1 MSPLAP
7 LLHEHRLIERLVH
20 LLAQEKAR
28 LEDNMVISRDFA
40 FVEVRFLKAVV
51 DFFTGYVSAAHHPK
65 EEAVLWPALE
75 EKLGPPGDRQ
85 RLQQLRAEHRQV
97 VALIQELDAAT
108 QRYQQGQETAVDAIL
123 AAMTELINL
132 YTRHLAEEQDLF
144 LKLEEVLDDTTLT
157 ALADRLLTYDQ
168 DRDLSAYEKIVA
180 AWEAHGC
187 KCHL

>member
-1 MSPLAP
+1 MSPLAL
-7 LLHEHRLIERLVH
+7 LLHEHRLIERLLH
-20 LLAQEKAR
+20 LLTQEKAR
-28 LEDNMVISRDFA
+28 LEGNMVISRDFA

-75 EKLGPPGDRQ
+75 EKPLPPAIQQ

-97 VALIQELDAAT
+97 VGLIQELEWTT

-123 AAMTELINL
+123 AAMTALINL
-132 YTRHLAEEQDLF
+132 YTRHLAEEEVLF
-144 LKLEEVLDDTTLT
+144 LKLWEVLDDTTLT
-157 ALADRLLTYDQ
+157 ALADRWSAYEQ

-180 AWEAHGC
+180 AWEARGC